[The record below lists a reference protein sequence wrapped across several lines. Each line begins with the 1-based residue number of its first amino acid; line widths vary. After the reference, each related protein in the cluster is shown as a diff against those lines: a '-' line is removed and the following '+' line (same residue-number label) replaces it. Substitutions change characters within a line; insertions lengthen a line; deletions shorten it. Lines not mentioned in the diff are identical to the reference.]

1 MGVSPE
7 DLILA
12 AAEEMNEGDS
22 DDPEADAAAEE
33 LLAAAAEEGI
43 SPEELIAELS
53 SDLVDEDEVPE
64 DYIEDAQAV
73 DKTACLHKLASTKR
87 GQNIAR
93 ALQGL
98 YNN

>member
-12 AAEEMNEGDS
+12 AAEEMNAGDS
-22 DDPEADAAAEE
+22 DDPEADAAADK

-53 SDLVDEDEVPE
+53 SDLVDEDAAPKGPS
-64 DYIEDAQAV
+64 EDAQAV
-73 DKTACLHKLASTKR
+73 EKTACLHKLASTKR

-98 YNN
+98 YGN